1 MPTQFRRYSGEI
13 CRFDAVHRPQFEALE
28 LLPGLLP
35 LAALELFRLEQRAAV
50 IWALF
55 PDADTHTTE
64 ADAISAIIAL
74 LDALILVGD
83 GVEITGQLT
92 AIAVEIAVLFGIGA
106 AIVVALVPLIIIIET
121 AAVMTAPIRDALEMI
136 RGILSDRMTELGQE
150 VSSLAA
156 LVAAFTNPLDLPLWD
171 PHPLPTQTESMQSL
185 AIDLFVTPPGE
196 PLQTYQNRISAIVE
210 GRNGPHRQALV
221 WCSARVY
228 TYWILECYRNLNLVF
243 NRP

>member
-1 MPTQFRRYSGEI
+1 MPAQFRRYAGEV

-55 PDADTHTTE
+55 PDAETHLVE
-64 ADAISAIIAL
+64 SDAISAIIVI

-92 AIAVEIAVLFGIGA
+92 AIAVEVAVLFGIGA
-106 AIVVALVPLIIIIET
+106 AIVVALIPLIIIVET

-136 RGILSDRMTELGQE
+136 RGILADRLTELGQE
-150 VSSLAA
+150 VSALAS
-156 LVAAFTNPLDLPLWD
+156 LVASFTDPLDLPLWD
-171 PHPLPTQTESMQSL
+171 PHPLPTQTDSMQSL
-185 AIDLFVTPPGE
+185 ALALFATPPGE
-196 PLQTYQNRISAIVE
+196 PLQAYQDRVSAIVE
-210 GRNGPHRQALV
+210 GRNGTYRQALV

-228 TYWILECYRNLNLVF
+228 TYWVLECHRNLTLVF